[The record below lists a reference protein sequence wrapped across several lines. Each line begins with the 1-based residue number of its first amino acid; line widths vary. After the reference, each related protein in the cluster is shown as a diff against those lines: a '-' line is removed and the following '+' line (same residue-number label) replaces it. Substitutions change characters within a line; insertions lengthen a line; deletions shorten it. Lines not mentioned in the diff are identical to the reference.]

1 MKDNI
6 KKTKVYVLQKNDELW
21 RGEANPL
28 MGDDGRLVAALS
40 SDQETVD
47 DIIESVKRQEFP
59 WNFDYYDDTK
69 SKIETDLLKEDFG
82 FVPVE
87 DIGLERLNPITI
99 TNMRNRD
106 EEDVK
111 RLFIDLQHRKVFCL
125 GYNAGYE
132 PRSYP
137 KNVKVYTHS
146 ENTPSYTGGQM
157 FSEKTIPQDFTP
169 IKIELNKEDY
179 DPELQ
184 VATEL
189 FEELRECNHPSGAFF
204 RSLGAC
210 VDQNY
215 FWEVSREDIKWRP
228 ATLTEMNDSPSS
240 PLRVREDSF
249 PLKGRIVRSVPL
261 KTEEEMRFEL

>member
-1 MKDNI
+1 MYRIKDTIN
-6 KKTKVYVLQKNDELW
+6 KTKVYVLQKNGELW

-28 MGDDGRLVAALS
+28 MGDDGRLIAALS
-40 SDQETVD
+40 SDQEKVD
-47 DIIESVKRQEFP
+47 DIIEAVKRQEFP
-59 WNFDYYDDTK
+59 WNFDYYDNIN
-69 SKIETDLLKEDFG
+69 SKIETDLSKEDFG

-87 DIGLERLNPITI
+87 DIGLEQLNPRKIRYMV
-99 TNMRNRD
+99 NQD
-106 EEDVK
+106 EDAK
-111 RLFIDLQHRKVFCL
+111 RLFIDLQCHKVFCL
-125 GYNAGYE
+125 RRE
-132 PRSYP
+132 TFHELRSYP
-137 KNVKVYTHS
+137 RNVEAYTYK
-146 ENTPSYTGGQM
+146 EAIPPYRGPL
-157 FSEKTIPQDFTP
+157 FVEKTIPQDFTP
-169 IKIELNKEDY
+169 ITIELGEGDY

-189 FEELRECNHPSGAFF
+189 FEELRECEHPSGTFF

-228 ATLTEMNDSPSS
+228 ATGKELYESPSQIY
-240 PLRVREDSF
+240 RIREDV